1 MSRDEI
7 FDILKQALIELFEL
21 EEEKITL
28 EAKIYE
34 DLDIDSI
41 DAIDMVDYIKKKT
54 GYRMQAQDFK
64 EVRSLKDIVEVVYNK
79 LDAKNL

>member
-28 EAKIYE
+28 EARIYE

-64 EVRSLKDIVEVVYNK
+64 EVRSLKDIVEVVYTQLN
-79 LDAKNL
+79 AKNL